1 MQHIEWVSRSLDNL
15 PIQEEK
21 KKELIRFWAE
31 FYDYLDMTNM
41 SGELQNTNM
50 SVGNTSRSVQYKEEV
65 KDFCLK
71 QKID

>member
-1 MQHIEWVSRSLDNL
+1 
-15 PIQEEK
+15 
-21 KKELIRFWAE
+21 
-31 FYDYLDMTNM
+31 M
-41 SGELQNTNM
+41 SGEMQDTNM